1 MAGTHRDLNK
11 SQCPQLTTHG
21 RLIKRDAKLFEY
33 PLGKVLPT
41 PAHHTVDCR
50 DRTVLNNPRK
60 RPAVF
65 VIELGRLAPSLAIN
79 QTIWAFAIEPE
90 DPIADHL
97 KSNIADPGRVR
108 QILINLVGNAVKFT
122 RKGHVAVR
130 VTGLANPGQT
140 DCTVHITVEDTGVG
154 MSPEEQAQIFGE
166 FQQVASE
173 ANREFEGTG
182 LGLAITRRLVDALGL
197 MEIRVLDHLVIGDG
211 GWVSLASRGAL

>member
-1 MAGTHRDLNK
+1 MAGTRRDFNK

-97 KSNIADPGRVR
+97 KSNIADPGRVTTFTT
-108 QILINLVGNAVKFT
+108 IVNL
-122 RKGHVAVR
+122 
-130 VTGLANPGQT
+130 GQ
-140 DCTVHITVEDTGVG
+140 
-154 MSPEEQAQIFGE
+154 
-166 FQQVASE
+166 
-173 ANREFEGTG
+173 R
-182 LGLAITRRLVDALGL
+182 
-197 MEIRVLDHLVIGDG
+197 
-211 GWVSLASRGAL
+211 